1 MNFVKLFA
9 AGRDYIF
16 LNDKNAFEIIKGADA
31 VGLCDRKKGI
41 GADGIFSLL
50 QKDGKNS
57 QIKGFW
63 YNGEIMQD
71 FSAASIC
78 AAFVLLCEKNIKAH
92 TFSGENGE
100 FFIVS
105 DRLSDNEALV
115 SCDMGKG
122 EFNLKY
128 PAIKRKTQL
137 GNRILTLTAVKLH
150 GIHTVHFSECKDML
164 DLIYLGEKVSRNS
177 LFEKRADFV
186 LCQKNGTDL
195 FEIDYYENNTG
206 YRYPVLSAFTA
217 AALCACKT
225 GEAEYNEE
233 IRISCK
239 DSDAFVVCKENNE
252 AILQCTVRKVFEG
265 KL

>member
-1 MNFVKLFA
+1 MNFIKLFT

-16 LNDKNAFEIIKGADA
+16 LNDKNAFDKINYTDA

-41 GADGIFSLL
+41 GADGIFALL

-63 YNGEIMQD
+63 CNGEIMQD

-92 TFSGENGE
+92 TFSCENRS
-100 FFIVS
+100 FFTVS

-122 EFNLKY
+122 EFRLKY

-164 DLIYLGEKVSRNS
+164 NLSYLGEKVSRSS
-177 LFEKRADFV
+177 LFEKSADLM
-186 LCQKNGTDL
+186 LCQKNGDNL
-195 FEIDYYENNTG
+195 LEIDYYENSTG
-206 YRYPVLSAFTA
+206 YPYPVPSAFSA

-225 GEAEYNEE
+225 GESEYDEE
-233 IRISCK
+233 IRIKCK
-239 DSDAFVVCKENNE
+239 DSEVFVVCKENDDT
-252 AILQCTVRKVFEG
+252 ALQCGVRKIFAGE
-265 KL
+265 L